1 MTRAKSNMSALIAS
15 AHDQG
20 KTTRILAEGDSWFDL
35 PLKSDIV
42 QQLRQRSSLHITT
55 LAHYGNT
62 MQQMVGWSGTA
73 LFHELRDSE
82 YDLLL
87 FSGGGNDILSDGS
100 LRTFLR
106 PRRAVAAPA
115 DLLDMALLDRRLAQL
130 ERLYQS
136 LLESVA
142 TTSRNASIKV
152 VTHTYDFVWP
162 RHAPYCVPASLLASF
177 AIPLPRHVQGN
188 VPIRG
193 PWLEPIL
200 RQKGITDAREQHEIV
215 KRMLLAF
222 RDLLERVA
230 ARSSGRLIVVDTQG
244 TLGPGHWSDEIHP
257 DAAGA
262 RLLAGKLYAHG
273 IQPLLAATGHTA
285 QGAGG

>member
-1 MTRAKSNMSALIAS
+1 MTRPELEHARSRAAHAS
-15 AHDQG
+15 RA
-20 KTTRILAEGDSWFDL
+20 TPARILAEGDSWFDL

-42 QQLRQRSSLHITT
+42 RELRQRSNLSITSI
-55 LAHYGNT
+55 AHYGNT
-62 MQQMVGWSGTA
+62 MQQMVGWPGAS
-73 LFHELRDSE
+73 LFHALRNNE

-106 PRRAVAAPA
+106 PGRVGHTPA
-115 DLLDMALLDRRLAQL
+115 DLPGDMIDMTLLGKRLARL
-130 ERLYQS
+130 ERLYDS
-136 LLESVA
+136 LLENVA
-142 TTSRNASIKV
+142 RMSRNPSIQV

-162 RHAPYCVPASLLASF
+162 RHAPYCVPASLVAAFASYLAVP
-177 AIPLPRHVQGN
+177 AQGN
-188 VPIRG
+188 VPVRG

-200 RQKGITDAREQHEIV
+200 RQRGILDATERHEIV

-230 ARSSGRLIVVDTQG
+230 ARSSGRLVVVDTQG

-273 IQPLLAATGHTA
+273 IQPLLAATT
-285 QGAGG
+285 QGAG